1 MPASALGS
9 FLLSSSLSNGGASGL
24 RDLLID
30 EVNAMLR
37 YLVSSGKILPNHI
50 YTTAEAFTI
59 ERQDREKAKK
69 AEGEEYVFKTEG
81 LLDIEALTTIH
92 GILSEMVAPA
102 LPRSIVLL
110 DASTSIPSPFSWIS
124 TVPLLRR
131 LMFVAIISLIG
142 FVALALSPYVDPNGG
157 DLFTSD
163 GFPLLVN
170 LLFFIA
176 SAGLGASFSTLFQA
190 NQYIIQGTFDNKYET
205 SYWIRLL
212 VGIIAGLILACLIP
226 LDPETI
232 KQLNGLGRPM
242 LALLG
247 GFSASLVHR
256 ILNLFV
262 DALEG
267 AVKKMANAFVDISPK
282 K

>member
-1 MPASALGS
+1 
-9 FLLSSSLSNGGASGL
+9 
-24 RDLLID
+24 
-30 EVNAMLR
+30 MLR

-59 ERQDREKAKK
+59 ERQDRDKVKE
-69 AEGEEYVFKTEG
+69 AEGSAYVFKTEG
-81 LLDIEALTTIH
+81 LLDIEELTNIH
-92 GILSEMVAPA
+92 GMLSEMVAPA

-110 DASTSIPSPFSWIS
+110 DTSTSVPSPFNWIS

-131 LMFVAIISLIG
+131 LMFVAVVSLIG
-142 FVALALSPYVDPNGG
+142 FVLLALSPDVNPNGG
-157 DLFTSD
+157 NLFTSD
-163 GFPLLVN
+163 GSALLIN

-190 NQYIIQGTFDNKYET
+190 NEYIIQGTFDTKYET

-212 VGIIAGLILACLIP
+212 VGIMAGLILACLIP
-226 LDPETI
+226 MDPATI
-232 KQLNGLGRPM
+232 QELNGLGRPM

-256 ILNLFV
+256 ILNLLV
-262 DALEG
+262 GALEG
-267 AVKKMANAFVDISPK
+267 SVKKMTGAFIDNPAK